1 MSITSS
7 FRVDDSTALAKQF
20 VSMAAEYIDNP
31 PNIEAD
37 PSALVPLENVFR
49 LLEMFRYDAFAD
61 ENREGVLAMN
71 APDQIYRIMRVET
84 KPWHEQ
90 IAQALQ
96 TALQQVYANQ
106 SREVAIEELQEGIRE
121 LVKRQTLDASVAN
134 RAKTFFTALHT
145 QLA

>member
-20 VSMAAEYIDNP
+20 ASMAAGYIDNP
-31 PNIEAD
+31 PNTEAD

-49 LLEMFRYDAFAD
+49 LLEMYRYDAFAD
-61 ENREGVLAMN
+61 ESREGVLAMN
-71 APDQIYRIMRVET
+71 APDQIYRMRVET

-90 IAQALQ
+90 IVQALQ
-96 TALQQVYANQ
+96 TALLQAYAGQ
-106 SREVAIEELQEGIRE
+106 SKEAAIEELQGGIRE
-121 LVKRQTLDASVAN
+121 LVRRHPLDSSVAN

>member
-20 VSMAAEYIDNP
+20 ATMAAEYVDNP
-31 PNIEAD
+31 PNTETD
-37 PSALVPLENVFR
+37 PATLVPLENVFR

-61 ENREGVLAMN
+61 ESREGVLAMN
-71 APDQIYRIMRVET
+71 APDQLYRVRVET

-96 TALQQVYANQ
+96 AALLQAYAGQ
-106 SREVAIEELQEGIRE
+106 PKEAAIDELQDGIRF
-121 LVKRQTLDASVAN
+121 LVQRHPLDAHVAG
-134 RAKTFFTALHT
+134 RAKTFFTALQA

>member
-20 VSMAAEYIDNP
+20 AFMAAGYVDNP
-31 PNIEAD
+31 PNTEAD
-37 PSALVPLENVFR
+37 PTALVPLENVFR
-49 LLEMFRYDAFAD
+49 LLEMFRYDAFSD
-61 ENREGVLAMN
+61 ENREGVLAIN
-71 APDQIYRIMRVET
+71 APDQIYRMRVET

-96 TALQQVYANQ
+96 AALGQAYAGEPKEAALN
-106 SREVAIEELQEGIRE
+106 ELQDGIRE
-121 LVKRQTLDASVAN
+121 LVRSHPLDVNVAN
-134 RAKTFFTALHT
+134 RAKSFFTALHA

>member
-20 VSMAAEYIDNP
+20 ASMAVGYVENP
-31 PNIEAD
+31 PNTEAD
-37 PSALVPLENVFR
+37 PAALVPLENVFR

-61 ENREGVLAMN
+61 ESREGVLAMN
-71 APDQIYRIMRVET
+71 APDQIYRMRVET
-84 KPWHEQ
+84 KPWHVQ

-96 TALQQVYANQ
+96 AALQQAYAGQ
-106 SREVAIEELQEGIRE
+106 PKEEAIDELQNGIRD
-121 LVKRQTLDASVAN
+121 LVKSNPLDANVAN
-134 RAKTFFTALHT
+134 RAKDFFNTLHA

>member
-20 VSMAAEYIDNP
+20 ASMAAGYVDNP
-31 PNIEAD
+31 PNTEAD
-37 PSALVPLENVFR
+37 PTALVPLENVFR

-61 ENREGVLAMN
+61 ESREGVLALN
-71 APDQIYRIMRVET
+71 VPDQIYRVRIET

-96 TALQQVYANQ
+96 AALKQAYDGQQKEA
-106 SREVAIEELQEGIRE
+106 AIDELQNGIRE
-121 LVKRQTLDASVAN
+121 LVNSHRLDANVAN
-134 RAKTFFTALHT
+134 RAKTFFTALHA

>member
-20 VSMAAEYIDNP
+20 ASLAAAYIDNP
-31 PNIEAD
+31 PNTETD
-37 PSALVPLENVFR
+37 PAALVPLENVFR

-61 ENREGVLAMN
+61 ESREGVLAMN
-71 APDQIYRIMRVET
+71 APDQIYRMRVPT

-90 IAQALQ
+90 IAHALQ
-96 TALQQVYANQ
+96 NALQQAYAGQ
-106 SREVAIEELQEGIRE
+106 PKDAAISELQDGIRE
-121 LVKRQTLDASVAN
+121 LVKSHQLEAQRAI
-134 RAKTFFTALHT
+134 RAKSFFTALQA

>member
-20 VSMAAEYIDNP
+20 ASMAAGYVDNP
-31 PNIEAD
+31 PKTEED
-37 PSALVPLENVFR
+37 PTALVPLENVFR

-61 ENREGVLAMN
+61 ESREGVLAMD
-71 APDQIYRIMRVET
+71 APDQIYRMRVET

-96 TALQQVYANQ
+96 TALQQAYASQ
-106 SREVAIEELQEGIRE
+106 PKEAAIDELQEGIRE
-121 LVKRQTLDASVAN
+121 LVKSRPLDANVAN

>member
-20 VSMAAEYIDNP
+20 AWLTAGYVDNP
-31 PNIEAD
+31 PNTEAD
-37 PSALVPLENVFR
+37 PASLVPLENVFR

-61 ENREGVLAMN
+61 ESREGVLAMN
-71 APDQIYRIMRVET
+71 APDQLYRMRVPT
-84 KPWHEQ
+84 KPWHER

-96 TALQQVYANQ
+96 NAMQQAYAGQSKDAAINDLQD
-106 SREVAIEELQEGIRE
+106 GIRE
-121 LVKRQTLDASVAN
+121 LVKNQHLEAQRAT
-134 RAKTFFTALHT
+134 RAKTFFTALHA